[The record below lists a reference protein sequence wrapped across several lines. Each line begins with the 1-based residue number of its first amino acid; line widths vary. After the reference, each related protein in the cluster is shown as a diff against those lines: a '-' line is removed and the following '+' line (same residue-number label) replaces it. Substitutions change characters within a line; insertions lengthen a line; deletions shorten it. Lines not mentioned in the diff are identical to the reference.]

1 MVSFF
6 LLFFRNNGVDQE
18 DGVRADNNKKDGGD
32 WAYITFQDGVPTVQ
46 DIKTNVGPVSAKE
59 PVGGVAV
66 VGPVVQN
73 GATPVPRPVKVVNHQ
88 IRQTQL
94 HQNKRISG
102 DFSMYSPPPP
112 PNMMPVGGPAV
123 GGGQRA
129 GQMPSTPTGGGPYK
143 QQVNR
148 GRGNTKANV
157 TQVIVPPQSQH
168 QPHARPNVIYRRK
181 NDQNTPNGG
190 VALHGGAAK
199 RCSGEFDFSRNNR
212 RSVSDYGMLLE
223 KSPEEYMRQAANNIS
238 ARGNNNNITNGASPS
253 VVRVQVNYN
262 QNNNHVRMRPKSMA
276 ILQSGSG
283 SNQGSPD
290 VVRHTTPVKENKQ
303 EGGVM
308 GNGVLM
314 KMSPPDH
321 ANNPT
326 PRQVGLG
333 RRAVTQINIKKNS
346 YNSAMFK
353 SQENLV
359 KVGFILT
366 IYCFKRGYLYYNLAM
381 YILNGLV
388 KKKAMW
394 VLGGF
399 FYLLL

>member
-1 MVSFF
+1 MHV
-6 LLFFRNNGVDQE
+6 GIV
-18 DGVRADNNKKDGGD
+18 KD
-32 WAYITFQDGVPTVQ
+32 
-46 DIKTNVGPVSAKE
+46 
-59 PVGGVAV
+59 
-66 VGPVVQN
+66 
-73 GATPVPRPVKVVNHQ
+73 
-88 IRQTQL
+88 L
-94 HQNKRISG
+94 
-102 DFSMYSPPPP
+102 MYKI
-112 PNMMPVGGPAV
+112 G
-123 GGGQRA
+123 
-129 GQMPSTPTGGGPYK
+129 
-143 QQVNR
+143 
-148 GRGNTKANV
+148 
-157 TQVIVPPQSQH
+157 
-168 QPHARPNVIYRRK
+168 
-181 NDQNTPNGG
+181 
-190 VALHGGAAK
+190 
-199 RCSGEFDFSRNNR
+199 
-212 RSVSDYGMLLE
+212 
-223 KSPEEYMRQAANNIS
+223 
-238 ARGNNNNITNGASPS
+238 
-253 VVRVQVNYN
+253 N

-366 IYCFKRGYLYYNLAM
+366 IYCFKRGLS
-381 YILNGLV
+381 IL
-388 KKKAMW
+388 
-394 VLGGF
+394 
-399 FYLLL
+399 